1 MFKILVSTYV
11 LLCVFALAADPV
23 PEEHKPELVKT
34 ALNQAFIP
42 TGFDSNDH
50 VQVVVAGE
58 FVNTCYQ
65 VGPYRANIDEKAKQ
79 IVISQTAYHY
89 QGSCLDVTVPFNH
102 VVELGILEAGEYGI
116 VDAASKWRLG
126 TLSVTKAT
134 RPEVDDV
141 PYAPVDD
148 AFVVTDGT
156 TGNPALVFW
165 GTLTKDCYTVTDKT
179 VDPKLYDDVLVI
191 RPLLKKLK
199 EDCNNGFFP
208 FRVTYILPPEL
219 PRQFLLHVRSM
230 NGQAINKVIT
240 PAINK

>member
-1 MFKILVSTYV
+1 LVSIGAFLCTFV
-11 LLCVFALAADPV
+11 LATEAKVGEV
-23 PEEHKPELVKT
+23 KPDLVKT

-50 VQVVVAGE
+50 VQIVVAGE

-65 VGPYRANIDEKAKQ
+65 VGPYRATIDEKAKQ

-89 QGSCLDVTVPFNH
+89 QGTCLDVTVPFNH
-102 VVELGILEAGEYGI
+102 EVELGIMEPGEYQV
-116 VDAASKWRLG
+116 VDASSKWKLG
-126 TLSVTKAT
+126 TLSVVEAT

-141 PYAPVDD
+141 PYAPVED
-148 AFVVTDGT
+148 AFVVKDGT

-165 GTLTKDCYTVTDKT
+165 GTLTKDCYEVTDKT
-179 VDPKLYDDVLVI
+179 VEPKLYDDVLVI
-191 RPLLKKLK
+191 RPLLKKTK

-208 FRVTYILPPEL
+208 FRVTYVLPEKL

-240 PAINK
+240 PAINR